1 MKRQMI
7 VLLLFLLLSSP
18 LYALTATITWPK
30 SPSTDVTTYRVYQ
43 STQSGVYNVIAKE
56 VSANSELKVVFTDV
70 SSTVYTYWVITAVDA
85 NNNESAKSS
94 EISTKRYIILKKLF
108 PWMREPVI
116 YIAPWFSD
124 NQLIVEIDTEET

>member
-1 MKRQMI
+1 MKKIM
-7 VLLLFLLLSSP
+7 VFLLLLFLSSP

-30 SPSTDVTTYRVYQ
+30 STSTDVTTYHVYQ
-43 STQSGVYNVIAKE
+43 STQSGVYTSVAKE
-56 VSANSELKVVFTDV
+56 VSASSELKVVFTDI
-70 SSTVYTYWVITAVDA
+70 SSTVYTYWVITAVDN

-124 NQLIVEIDTEET
+124 NQLIVEIDVEES

>member
-1 MKRQMI
+1 MKRI
-7 VLLLFLLLSSP
+7 LVLLSLLLLFSTP

-30 SPSTDVTTYRVYQ
+30 SPSTDVIIYRVYQ
-43 STQSGVYNVIAKE
+43 STQSGVYSNIVRE
-56 VSANSELKVVFTDV
+56 VSVNSELKVVFSDI

-85 NNNESAKSS
+85 NNNESDRSS

-116 YIAPWFSD
+116 YIAPWFSE
-124 NQLIVEIDTEET
+124 NQLIVGIEVEES

>member
-1 MKRQMI
+1 MKRIM
-7 VLLLFLLLSSP
+7 VFLMLLFLSSP

-43 STQSGVYNVIAKE
+43 STQSGVYTSVVAKE
-56 VSANSELKVVFTDV
+56 VSASSELKVVFTDI

-94 EISTKRYIILKKLF
+94 EISTKRYILLKKLF
-108 PWMREPVI
+108 PWMKEPVI

>member
-1 MKRQMI
+1 MKRRMI

>member
-1 MKRQMI
+1 MKRI
-7 VLLLFLLLSSP
+7 LVLLSLLLLFSIP

-30 SPSTDVTTYRVYQ
+30 SPSTDVIIYRVYQ